1 MAVEKMK
8 LLSIT
13 GKDTDL
19 EKFLAKNIINLDI
32 QIEDAKKVY
41 KKGWKLEYFSYDYT
55 VKEYIKKCEKVL
67 DELQIEKDDDYWNY
81 NIINSVSEIEK
92 KIDNINNQYTE
103 HINKIVDLEK
113 ENELMQKNYDI
124 IKNLVSVDSK
134 IENLY
139 NLKYMKF
146 RYGTVPTKNLEEINR
161 KIDNTDAIY
170 FELKR
175 EEEYTWIL
183 YLTTEEFLGK
193 VDSFFNVQDFERI
206 WLPKEASGTP
216 EEFINQIE
224 KNIKEN
230 LTKIDKEKE
239 ELRNLRIDAREILI
253 GAYKQLLLYENVN
266 ILKKYIVHDQNGTFY
281 IVLWVSKD
289 NVENIKSILSNYKNV
304 DYDIFDDDEDI
315 QAPTKLK
322 NIKIFKPFETLIKMY
337 GVPNSK
343 EIDPTGLVALTA
355 FIMFGFMFGDVGHG
369 LVIFILGLILAKR
382 KASLGPVLA
391 IGGISSIIFGVLY
404 GSVFGKED
412 IIKPILISPMDNI
425 QTMLISGI
433 AVGSI
438 FILIAMI
445 FNIINGIKNKDLQK
459 CLFDKNGISGF
470 LLYGLILADVAV
482 YFLKGQMLIPINVIV
497 IVSIILILLI
507 LFGDTISSKLEK
519 KKEQAK
525 TPMVEKIFEIIE
537 MTLSFASNTISFLR
551 LAAFA
556 INHVGLC
563 MAVYLLADMSSG
575 VGNIAIAIIGNIVVI
590 ALEGLIVGI
599 QVLRLE
605 YYELFVDS
613 MKEMVENLNQLKN
626 KYKSKKILKEG
637 NERKMKNV
645 FLKITF
651 IMVFCLVICVGGLSI
666 SKADDVTVTSTENT
680 VVTESNSSNEE
691 NSKDK
696 GIGMIAAALAVGLAA
711 IGSGIAVAVVASSA
725 VGAISEN
732 PSLLGKTVIFA
743 GLAEGI
749 AIYGLIIS
757 IMILSK
763 I

>member
-55 VKEYIKKCEKVL
+55 VKEYIKKCEKIL

-81 NIINSVSEIEK
+81 NIINSVSEIKE

-103 HINKIVDLEK
+103 YINQIVDLEK

-230 LTKIDKEKE
+230 LKKIDKEKE
-239 ELRNLRIDAREILI
+239 ELRNLRIDAKEILI

-322 NIKIFKPFETLIKMY
+322 NIKIFRPFETLIKMY

-343 EIDPTGLVALTA
+343 EIDPTGLVAITA

-537 MTLSFASNTISFLR
+537 MSLSFASNTISFLR

-605 YYELFVDS
+605 YYELFS
-613 MKEMVENLNQLKN
+613 RF
-626 KYKSKKILKEG
+626 YEG
-637 NERKMKNV
+637 NGREFK
-645 FLKITF
+645 
-651 IMVFCLVICVGGLSI
+651 SI
-666 SKADDVTVTSTENT
+666 KKQIQE
-680 VVTESNSSNEE
+680 
-691 NSKDK
+691 
-696 GIGMIAAALAVGLAA
+696 
-711 IGSGIAVAVVASSA
+711 
-725 VGAISEN
+725 
-732 PSLLGKTVIFA
+732 
-743 GLAEGI
+743 
-749 AIYGLIIS
+749 
-757 IMILSK
+757 
-763 I
+763 

>member
-81 NIINSVSEIEK
+81 NIINSVSEIKE

-103 HINKIVDLEK
+103 YINKIVDLEK

-230 LTKIDKEKE
+230 LIKIDKEKE
-239 ELRNLRIDAREILI
+239 ELRNLRIDAKEILI

-289 NVENIKSILSNYKNV
+289 NAENIKSILSNYKNV

-322 NIKIFKPFETLIKMY
+322 NIKIFRPFETLIKMY

-343 EIDPTGLVALTA
+343 EIDPTGLVAITA

-605 YYELFVDS
+605 YYELFS
-613 MKEMVENLNQLKN
+613 RF
-626 KYKSKKILKEG
+626 YEG
-637 NERKMKNV
+637 NGREFK
-645 FLKITF
+645 
-651 IMVFCLVICVGGLSI
+651 SI
-666 SKADDVTVTSTENT
+666 KKQIQE
-680 VVTESNSSNEE
+680 
-691 NSKDK
+691 
-696 GIGMIAAALAVGLAA
+696 
-711 IGSGIAVAVVASSA
+711 
-725 VGAISEN
+725 
-732 PSLLGKTVIFA
+732 
-743 GLAEGI
+743 
-749 AIYGLIIS
+749 
-757 IMILSK
+757 
-763 I
+763 

>member
-55 VKEYIKKCEKVL
+55 VKEYIKKCEKIL

-81 NIINSVSEIEK
+81 NIINSVSEIKE

-103 HINKIVDLEK
+103 YINQIVDLEK

-239 ELRNLRIDAREILI
+239 ELRNLRIDAKEILI

-289 NVENIKSILSNYKNV
+289 NVENIKSILSNYENV

-322 NIKIFKPFETLIKMY
+322 NIKIFRPFETLIKMY

-343 EIDPTGLVALTA
+343 EIDPTGLVAITA

-445 FNIINGIKNKDLQK
+445 FNIINGIKNKNLQK

-605 YYELFVDS
+605 YYELFS
-613 MKEMVENLNQLKN
+613 RF
-626 KYKSKKILKEG
+626 YEG
-637 NERKMKNV
+637 NGREFK
-645 FLKITF
+645 
-651 IMVFCLVICVGGLSI
+651 SI
-666 SKADDVTVTSTENT
+666 KKQIQE
-680 VVTESNSSNEE
+680 
-691 NSKDK
+691 
-696 GIGMIAAALAVGLAA
+696 
-711 IGSGIAVAVVASSA
+711 
-725 VGAISEN
+725 
-732 PSLLGKTVIFA
+732 
-743 GLAEGI
+743 
-749 AIYGLIIS
+749 
-757 IMILSK
+757 
-763 I
+763 

>member
-1 MAVEKMK
+1 M
-8 LLSIT
+8 
-13 GKDTDL
+13 
-19 EKFLAKNIINLDI
+19 AKNIINLDI

-55 VKEYIKKCEKVL
+55 VKEYIKKCEKIL

-81 NIINSVSEIEK
+81 NIINSVSEIKE

-103 HINKIVDLEK
+103 YINKIVDLEK

-239 ELRNLRIDAREILI
+239 ELRNLRIDAKEILI

-322 NIKIFKPFETLIKMY
+322 NIKIFRPFETLIKMY

-605 YYELFVDS
+605 YYELFS
-613 MKEMVENLNQLKN
+613 RF
-626 KYKSKKILKEG
+626 YEG
-637 NERKMKNV
+637 NGREFK
-645 FLKITF
+645 
-651 IMVFCLVICVGGLSI
+651 SI
-666 SKADDVTVTSTENT
+666 KKQIQE
-680 VVTESNSSNEE
+680 
-691 NSKDK
+691 
-696 GIGMIAAALAVGLAA
+696 
-711 IGSGIAVAVVASSA
+711 
-725 VGAISEN
+725 
-732 PSLLGKTVIFA
+732 
-743 GLAEGI
+743 
-749 AIYGLIIS
+749 
-757 IMILSK
+757 
-763 I
+763 

>member
-55 VKEYIKKCEKVL
+55 VKEYIKKCEKIL

-81 NIINSVSEIEK
+81 NIINSVSEIKE

-103 HINKIVDLEK
+103 YINKIVDLEK

-146 RYGTVPTKNLEEINR
+146 RYGTVQIKNLEEINR

-193 VDSFFNVQDFERI
+193 VDSFFNVHDFERI

-239 ELRNLRIDAREILI
+239 ELRNLRIDAKEILI

-322 NIKIFKPFETLIKMY
+322 NIKIFRPFETLIKMY

-343 EIDPTGLVALTA
+343 EIDPTGLVAITA

-445 FNIINGIKNKDLQK
+445 FNIIKKKKNKNLQK

-605 YYELFVDS
+605 YYELFS
-613 MKEMVENLNQLKN
+613 RF
-626 KYKSKKILKEG
+626 YEG
-637 NERKMKNV
+637 NGREFK
-645 FLKITF
+645 
-651 IMVFCLVICVGGLSI
+651 SI
-666 SKADDVTVTSTENT
+666 KKQIQE
-680 VVTESNSSNEE
+680 
-691 NSKDK
+691 
-696 GIGMIAAALAVGLAA
+696 
-711 IGSGIAVAVVASSA
+711 
-725 VGAISEN
+725 
-732 PSLLGKTVIFA
+732 
-743 GLAEGI
+743 
-749 AIYGLIIS
+749 
-757 IMILSK
+757 
-763 I
+763 

>member
-55 VKEYIKKCEKVL
+55 VKEYIKKCEKIL

-81 NIINSVSEIEK
+81 NIINSVSEIKE

-103 HINKIVDLEK
+103 YINKIVDLEK

-239 ELRNLRIDAREILI
+239 ELRNLRIDAKEILI
-253 GAYKQLLLYENVN
+253 GAHKQLLLYENVN

-322 NIKIFKPFETLIKMY
+322 NIKIFRPFETLIKMY

-343 EIDPTGLVALTA
+343 EIDPTGLVAITA

-605 YYELFVDS
+605 YYELFS
-613 MKEMVENLNQLKN
+613 RF
-626 KYKSKKILKEG
+626 YEG
-637 NERKMKNV
+637 NGREFK
-645 FLKITF
+645 
-651 IMVFCLVICVGGLSI
+651 SI
-666 SKADDVTVTSTENT
+666 KKQIQE
-680 VVTESNSSNEE
+680 
-691 NSKDK
+691 
-696 GIGMIAAALAVGLAA
+696 
-711 IGSGIAVAVVASSA
+711 
-725 VGAISEN
+725 
-732 PSLLGKTVIFA
+732 
-743 GLAEGI
+743 
-749 AIYGLIIS
+749 
-757 IMILSK
+757 
-763 I
+763 

>member
-55 VKEYIKKCEKVL
+55 VKEYIKKCEKIL

-81 NIINSVSEIEK
+81 NIINSVSEIKE

-103 HINKIVDLEK
+103 YINKIVDLEK

-239 ELRNLRIDAREILI
+239 ELRNLRIDAKEILI

-289 NVENIKSILSNYKNV
+289 NIENIKSILSNYKNV

-322 NIKIFKPFETLIKMY
+322 NIKIFRPFETLIKMY

-507 LFGDTISSKLEK
+507 LFGDTISTKLEK

-605 YYELFVDS
+605 YYELFS
-613 MKEMVENLNQLKN
+613 RF
-626 KYKSKKILKEG
+626 YEG
-637 NERKMKNV
+637 NGREFK
-645 FLKITF
+645 
-651 IMVFCLVICVGGLSI
+651 SI
-666 SKADDVTVTSTENT
+666 KKQIQE
-680 VVTESNSSNEE
+680 
-691 NSKDK
+691 
-696 GIGMIAAALAVGLAA
+696 
-711 IGSGIAVAVVASSA
+711 
-725 VGAISEN
+725 
-732 PSLLGKTVIFA
+732 
-743 GLAEGI
+743 
-749 AIYGLIIS
+749 
-757 IMILSK
+757 
-763 I
+763 

>member
-55 VKEYIKKCEKVL
+55 VKEYIKKCEKIL

-81 NIINSVSEIEK
+81 NIINSVSEIKE

-103 HINKIVDLEK
+103 YINKIVDLEK

-239 ELRNLRIDAREILI
+239 ELRNLRIDAKEILI

-315 QAPTKLK
+315 RAPTKLK
-322 NIKIFKPFETLIKMY
+322 NIKIFRPFETLIKMY

-343 EIDPTGLVALTA
+343 EIDPTGLVAITA

-445 FNIINGIKNKDLQK
+445 FNIINGIKNKNLQK

-605 YYELFVDS
+605 YYELFS
-613 MKEMVENLNQLKN
+613 RF
-626 KYKSKKILKEG
+626 YEG
-637 NERKMKNV
+637 NGREFK
-645 FLKITF
+645 
-651 IMVFCLVICVGGLSI
+651 SI
-666 SKADDVTVTSTENT
+666 KKQIQE
-680 VVTESNSSNEE
+680 
-691 NSKDK
+691 
-696 GIGMIAAALAVGLAA
+696 
-711 IGSGIAVAVVASSA
+711 
-725 VGAISEN
+725 
-732 PSLLGKTVIFA
+732 
-743 GLAEGI
+743 
-749 AIYGLIIS
+749 
-757 IMILSK
+757 
-763 I
+763 

>member
-55 VKEYIKKCEKVL
+55 VKEYIKKCEKIL

-81 NIINSVSEIEK
+81 NIINSVSEIKE

-103 HINKIVDLEK
+103 YINKIVDLEK

-230 LTKIDKEKE
+230 LKKIDKEKE
-239 ELRNLRIDAREILI
+239 ELRNLRIDAKEILI

-289 NVENIKSILSNYKNV
+289 NAENIKSILSNYKNV

-322 NIKIFKPFETLIKMY
+322 NIKIFRPFETLIKMY

-343 EIDPTGLVALTA
+343 EIDPTGLVAITA

-605 YYELFVDS
+605 YYELFS
-613 MKEMVENLNQLKN
+613 RF
-626 KYKSKKILKEG
+626 YEG
-637 NERKMKNV
+637 NGREFK
-645 FLKITF
+645 
-651 IMVFCLVICVGGLSI
+651 SI
-666 SKADDVTVTSTENT
+666 KKQIQE
-680 VVTESNSSNEE
+680 
-691 NSKDK
+691 
-696 GIGMIAAALAVGLAA
+696 
-711 IGSGIAVAVVASSA
+711 
-725 VGAISEN
+725 
-732 PSLLGKTVIFA
+732 
-743 GLAEGI
+743 
-749 AIYGLIIS
+749 
-757 IMILSK
+757 
-763 I
+763 

>member
-55 VKEYIKKCEKVL
+55 VKEYIKKCEKIL

-81 NIINSVSEIEK
+81 NIINSVSEIKE

-103 HINKIVDLEK
+103 YINKIVDLEK

-322 NIKIFKPFETLIKMY
+322 NIKIFRPFETLIKMY

-343 EIDPTGLVALTA
+343 EIDPTGLVAITA

-445 FNIINGIKNKDLQK
+445 FNIINGIKNKNLQK

-605 YYELFVDS
+605 YYELFS
-613 MKEMVENLNQLKN
+613 RF
-626 KYKSKKILKEG
+626 YEG
-637 NERKMKNV
+637 NGREFK
-645 FLKITF
+645 
-651 IMVFCLVICVGGLSI
+651 SI
-666 SKADDVTVTSTENT
+666 KKQIQE
-680 VVTESNSSNEE
+680 
-691 NSKDK
+691 
-696 GIGMIAAALAVGLAA
+696 
-711 IGSGIAVAVVASSA
+711 
-725 VGAISEN
+725 
-732 PSLLGKTVIFA
+732 
-743 GLAEGI
+743 
-749 AIYGLIIS
+749 
-757 IMILSK
+757 
-763 I
+763 

>member
-81 NIINSVSEIEK
+81 NIINSVSEIKE

-103 HINKIVDLEK
+103 YINKIVDLEK

-239 ELRNLRIDAREILI
+239 ELRNLRIDAKEILI

-322 NIKIFKPFETLIKMY
+322 NIKIFRPFETLIKMY

-343 EIDPTGLVALTA
+343 EIDPTGLVAITA

-412 IIKPILISPMDNI
+412 IIKPIIISPMDNI

-605 YYELFVDS
+605 YYELFS
-613 MKEMVENLNQLKN
+613 RF
-626 KYKSKKILKEG
+626 YEG
-637 NERKMKNV
+637 NGREFK
-645 FLKITF
+645 
-651 IMVFCLVICVGGLSI
+651 SI
-666 SKADDVTVTSTENT
+666 KKQIQE
-680 VVTESNSSNEE
+680 
-691 NSKDK
+691 
-696 GIGMIAAALAVGLAA
+696 
-711 IGSGIAVAVVASSA
+711 
-725 VGAISEN
+725 
-732 PSLLGKTVIFA
+732 
-743 GLAEGI
+743 
-749 AIYGLIIS
+749 
-757 IMILSK
+757 
-763 I
+763 

>member
-81 NIINSVSEIEK
+81 NIINSVSEIKE

-239 ELRNLRIDAREILI
+239 ELRNLRIDAKEILI

-304 DYDIFDDDEDI
+304 DYDILDDDEDI

-322 NIKIFKPFETLIKMY
+322 NIKIFRPFETLIKMY

-343 EIDPTGLVALTA
+343 EIDPTGLVAITA

-605 YYELFVDS
+605 YYELFS
-613 MKEMVENLNQLKN
+613 RF
-626 KYKSKKILKEG
+626 YEG
-637 NERKMKNV
+637 NGREFK
-645 FLKITF
+645 
-651 IMVFCLVICVGGLSI
+651 SI
-666 SKADDVTVTSTENT
+666 KKQIQE
-680 VVTESNSSNEE
+680 
-691 NSKDK
+691 
-696 GIGMIAAALAVGLAA
+696 
-711 IGSGIAVAVVASSA
+711 
-725 VGAISEN
+725 
-732 PSLLGKTVIFA
+732 
-743 GLAEGI
+743 
-749 AIYGLIIS
+749 
-757 IMILSK
+757 
-763 I
+763 

>member
-67 DELQIEKDDDYWNY
+67 DELQIEKNDDYWSY
-81 NIINSVSEIEK
+81 NIINSVNEIKE

-239 ELRNLRIDAREILI
+239 ELRNLRIDAKEILI

-322 NIKIFKPFETLIKMY
+322 NIKIFRPFETLIKMY

-369 LVIFILGLILAKR
+369 LVIFILGSILAKR

-605 YYELFVDS
+605 YYELFS
-613 MKEMVENLNQLKN
+613 RF
-626 KYKSKKILKEG
+626 YEG
-637 NERKMKNV
+637 NGREFK
-645 FLKITF
+645 
-651 IMVFCLVICVGGLSI
+651 SI
-666 SKADDVTVTSTENT
+666 KKQIQE
-680 VVTESNSSNEE
+680 
-691 NSKDK
+691 
-696 GIGMIAAALAVGLAA
+696 
-711 IGSGIAVAVVASSA
+711 
-725 VGAISEN
+725 
-732 PSLLGKTVIFA
+732 
-743 GLAEGI
+743 
-749 AIYGLIIS
+749 
-757 IMILSK
+757 
-763 I
+763 

>member
-55 VKEYIKKCEKVL
+55 VKEYIKKCEKIL

-81 NIINSVSEIEK
+81 NIINSVSEIKE

-103 HINKIVDLEK
+103 YINKIVDLEK

-230 LTKIDKEKE
+230 LTKIDKKKE
-239 ELRNLRIDAREILI
+239 ELRNLRIDAKEILI

-322 NIKIFKPFETLIKMY
+322 NIKIFRPFETLIKMY

-343 EIDPTGLVALTA
+343 EIDPTGLVAITA

-605 YYELFVDS
+605 YYELFS
-613 MKEMVENLNQLKN
+613 RF
-626 KYKSKKILKEG
+626 YEG
-637 NERKMKNV
+637 NGREFK
-645 FLKITF
+645 
-651 IMVFCLVICVGGLSI
+651 SI
-666 SKADDVTVTSTENT
+666 KKQIQE
-680 VVTESNSSNEE
+680 
-691 NSKDK
+691 
-696 GIGMIAAALAVGLAA
+696 
-711 IGSGIAVAVVASSA
+711 
-725 VGAISEN
+725 
-732 PSLLGKTVIFA
+732 
-743 GLAEGI
+743 
-749 AIYGLIIS
+749 
-757 IMILSK
+757 
-763 I
+763 

>member
-81 NIINSVSEIEK
+81 NIINSVSEIKE

-103 HINKIVDLEK
+103 YINKIVDLEK

-230 LTKIDKEKE
+230 LIKIDKEKE
-239 ELRNLRIDAREILI
+239 ELRNLRIDAKEILI

-289 NVENIKSILSNYKNV
+289 NAEDIKSILSNYKNV

-322 NIKIFKPFETLIKMY
+322 NIKIFRPFETLIKMY

-343 EIDPTGLVALTA
+343 EIDPTGLVAITA

-382 KASLGPVLA
+382 KTSLGPVLA

-605 YYELFVDS
+605 YYELFS
-613 MKEMVENLNQLKN
+613 RF
-626 KYKSKKILKEG
+626 YEG
-637 NERKMKNV
+637 NGREFK
-645 FLKITF
+645 
-651 IMVFCLVICVGGLSI
+651 SI
-666 SKADDVTVTSTENT
+666 KKQIQE
-680 VVTESNSSNEE
+680 
-691 NSKDK
+691 
-696 GIGMIAAALAVGLAA
+696 
-711 IGSGIAVAVVASSA
+711 
-725 VGAISEN
+725 
-732 PSLLGKTVIFA
+732 
-743 GLAEGI
+743 
-749 AIYGLIIS
+749 
-757 IMILSK
+757 
-763 I
+763 

>member
-67 DELQIEKDDDYWNY
+67 DELQIEKDDDYWSY
-81 NIINSVSEIEK
+81 NIINSVNEIKE

-239 ELRNLRIDAREILI
+239 ELRNLRIDAKEILI

-322 NIKIFKPFETLIKMY
+322 NIKIFRPFETLIKMY

-369 LVIFILGLILAKR
+369 LVIFILGSILAKR

-482 YFLKGQMLIPINVIV
+482 YFLKGQMLIPINIIV

-605 YYELFVDS
+605 YYELFS
-613 MKEMVENLNQLKN
+613 RF
-626 KYKSKKILKEG
+626 YEG
-637 NERKMKNV
+637 NGREFK
-645 FLKITF
+645 
-651 IMVFCLVICVGGLSI
+651 SI
-666 SKADDVTVTSTENT
+666 KKQIQE
-680 VVTESNSSNEE
+680 
-691 NSKDK
+691 
-696 GIGMIAAALAVGLAA
+696 
-711 IGSGIAVAVVASSA
+711 
-725 VGAISEN
+725 
-732 PSLLGKTVIFA
+732 
-743 GLAEGI
+743 
-749 AIYGLIIS
+749 
-757 IMILSK
+757 
-763 I
+763 

>member
-81 NIINSVSEIEK
+81 NIINSVSEIKE

-103 HINKIVDLEK
+103 YINKIVDLEK

-124 IKNLVSVDSK
+124 IKNLVFVDSK

-146 RYGTVPTKNLEEINR
+146 RYGTVPTKNWEEINK

-239 ELRNLRIDAREILI
+239 ELRNLRSDGKEILI

-322 NIKIFKPFETLIKMY
+322 NIKIFRPFETLIKMY

-343 EIDPTGLVALTA
+343 EIDPTGLVAITA

-425 QTMLISGI
+425 QTMLLSGI

-605 YYELFVDS
+605 YYELFS
-613 MKEMVENLNQLKN
+613 RF
-626 KYKSKKILKEG
+626 YEG
-637 NERKMKNV
+637 NGREFK
-645 FLKITF
+645 
-651 IMVFCLVICVGGLSI
+651 SI
-666 SKADDVTVTSTENT
+666 KKQIQE
-680 VVTESNSSNEE
+680 
-691 NSKDK
+691 
-696 GIGMIAAALAVGLAA
+696 
-711 IGSGIAVAVVASSA
+711 
-725 VGAISEN
+725 
-732 PSLLGKTVIFA
+732 
-743 GLAEGI
+743 
-749 AIYGLIIS
+749 
-757 IMILSK
+757 
-763 I
+763 

>member
-81 NIINSVSEIEK
+81 NIINSVNEIKE

-103 HINKIVDLEK
+103 YINKIVDLEK

-146 RYGTVPTKNLEEINR
+146 RYGTVPTKNLEEINK

-193 VDSFFNVQDFERI
+193 VDSFFNVQDFEII

-239 ELRNLRIDAREILI
+239 ELRNLRSDGKEILI

-322 NIKIFKPFETLIKMY
+322 NIKIFRPFETLIKMY

-343 EIDPTGLVALTA
+343 EIDPTGLVAITA

-575 VGNIAIAIIGNIVVI
+575 VGNMAIAIIGNIVVI

-605 YYELFVDS
+605 YYELFS
-613 MKEMVENLNQLKN
+613 RF
-626 KYKSKKILKEG
+626 YEG
-637 NERKMKNV
+637 NGREFK
-645 FLKITF
+645 
-651 IMVFCLVICVGGLSI
+651 SI
-666 SKADDVTVTSTENT
+666 KKQIQE
-680 VVTESNSSNEE
+680 
-691 NSKDK
+691 
-696 GIGMIAAALAVGLAA
+696 
-711 IGSGIAVAVVASSA
+711 
-725 VGAISEN
+725 
-732 PSLLGKTVIFA
+732 
-743 GLAEGI
+743 
-749 AIYGLIIS
+749 
-757 IMILSK
+757 
-763 I
+763 

>member
-55 VKEYIKKCEKVL
+55 VKEYIKKCEKIL

-81 NIINSVSEIEK
+81 NIINSVSEIKE

-103 HINKIVDLEK
+103 YINKIVDLEK

-124 IKNLVSVDSK
+124 IKNLVPVDSK

-239 ELRNLRIDAREILI
+239 ELRNLRIDAKEILI

-322 NIKIFKPFETLIKMY
+322 NIKIFRPFETLIKMY

-343 EIDPTGLVALTA
+343 EIDPTGLVAITA

-605 YYELFVDS
+605 YYELFS
-613 MKEMVENLNQLKN
+613 RF
-626 KYKSKKILKEG
+626 YEG
-637 NERKMKNV
+637 NGREFK
-645 FLKITF
+645 
-651 IMVFCLVICVGGLSI
+651 SI
-666 SKADDVTVTSTENT
+666 KKQIQE
-680 VVTESNSSNEE
+680 
-691 NSKDK
+691 
-696 GIGMIAAALAVGLAA
+696 
-711 IGSGIAVAVVASSA
+711 
-725 VGAISEN
+725 
-732 PSLLGKTVIFA
+732 
-743 GLAEGI
+743 
-749 AIYGLIIS
+749 
-757 IMILSK
+757 
-763 I
+763 

>member
-81 NIINSVSEIEK
+81 NIINSVSEIKE

-103 HINKIVDLEK
+103 YINKIVDLEK

-239 ELRNLRIDAREILI
+239 ELRNLRIDAKEILI

-322 NIKIFKPFETLIKMY
+322 NIKIFRPFETLIKMY

-605 YYELFVDS
+605 YYELFS
-613 MKEMVENLNQLKN
+613 RF
-626 KYKSKKILKEG
+626 YEG
-637 NERKMKNV
+637 NGREFK
-645 FLKITF
+645 
-651 IMVFCLVICVGGLSI
+651 SI
-666 SKADDVTVTSTENT
+666 KKQIQE
-680 VVTESNSSNEE
+680 
-691 NSKDK
+691 
-696 GIGMIAAALAVGLAA
+696 
-711 IGSGIAVAVVASSA
+711 
-725 VGAISEN
+725 
-732 PSLLGKTVIFA
+732 
-743 GLAEGI
+743 
-749 AIYGLIIS
+749 
-757 IMILSK
+757 
-763 I
+763 

>member
-81 NIINSVSEIEK
+81 NIINSVSEIKE

-103 HINKIVDLEK
+103 YINKIVDLEK

-146 RYGTVPTKNLEEINR
+146 RYGTVPTKNLEEINK

-239 ELRNLRIDAREILI
+239 ELRNLRIDAKEILI

-289 NVENIKSILSNYKNV
+289 NAENIKSILSNYKNV

-322 NIKIFKPFETLIKMY
+322 NIKIFRPFETLIKMY

-343 EIDPTGLVALTA
+343 EIDPTGLVAITA

-605 YYELFVDS
+605 YYELFS
-613 MKEMVENLNQLKN
+613 RF
-626 KYKSKKILKEG
+626 YEG
-637 NERKMKNV
+637 NGREFK
-645 FLKITF
+645 
-651 IMVFCLVICVGGLSI
+651 SI
-666 SKADDVTVTSTENT
+666 KKQIQE
-680 VVTESNSSNEE
+680 
-691 NSKDK
+691 
-696 GIGMIAAALAVGLAA
+696 
-711 IGSGIAVAVVASSA
+711 
-725 VGAISEN
+725 
-732 PSLLGKTVIFA
+732 
-743 GLAEGI
+743 
-749 AIYGLIIS
+749 
-757 IMILSK
+757 
-763 I
+763 

>member
-55 VKEYIKKCEKVL
+55 VKEYIKKCEKIL

-81 NIINSVSEIEK
+81 NIINSVSEIKE

-103 HINKIVDLEK
+103 YINKIVDLEK

-239 ELRNLRIDAREILI
+239 ELRNLRIDAKEILI

-322 NIKIFKPFETLIKMY
+322 NIKIFRPFETLIKMY

-343 EIDPTGLVALTA
+343 EIDPTGLVAITA

-412 IIKPILISPMDNI
+412 IIKPIIISQMDNI

-605 YYELFVDS
+605 YYELFS
-613 MKEMVENLNQLKN
+613 RF
-626 KYKSKKILKEG
+626 YEG
-637 NERKMKNV
+637 NGREFK
-645 FLKITF
+645 
-651 IMVFCLVICVGGLSI
+651 SI
-666 SKADDVTVTSTENT
+666 KKQIQE
-680 VVTESNSSNEE
+680 
-691 NSKDK
+691 
-696 GIGMIAAALAVGLAA
+696 
-711 IGSGIAVAVVASSA
+711 
-725 VGAISEN
+725 
-732 PSLLGKTVIFA
+732 
-743 GLAEGI
+743 
-749 AIYGLIIS
+749 
-757 IMILSK
+757 
-763 I
+763 

>member
-67 DELQIEKDDDYWNY
+67 DELQIEKDDDYWSY
-81 NIINSVSEIEK
+81 NIINSVNEIKE

-322 NIKIFKPFETLIKMY
+322 NIKIFRPFETLIKMY

-445 FNIINGIKNKDLQK
+445 FNIINGIKNKNLQK

-605 YYELFVDS
+605 YYELFS
-613 MKEMVENLNQLKN
+613 RF
-626 KYKSKKILKEG
+626 YEG
-637 NERKMKNV
+637 NGREFK
-645 FLKITF
+645 
-651 IMVFCLVICVGGLSI
+651 SI
-666 SKADDVTVTSTENT
+666 KKQIQE
-680 VVTESNSSNEE
+680 
-691 NSKDK
+691 
-696 GIGMIAAALAVGLAA
+696 
-711 IGSGIAVAVVASSA
+711 
-725 VGAISEN
+725 
-732 PSLLGKTVIFA
+732 
-743 GLAEGI
+743 
-749 AIYGLIIS
+749 
-757 IMILSK
+757 
-763 I
+763 

>member
-81 NIINSVSEIEK
+81 NIINSVSEIKE

-103 HINKIVDLEK
+103 YINKIVDLEK

-124 IKNLVSVDSK
+124 IKNLVFVDSK

-146 RYGTVPTKNLEEINR
+146 RYGTVPTKNLEEINK

-239 ELRNLRIDAREILI
+239 ELRNLRSDGKEILI

-322 NIKIFKPFETLIKMY
+322 NIKIFRPFETLIKMY

-343 EIDPTGLVALTA
+343 EIDPTGLVAITA

-425 QTMLISGI
+425 QTMLLSGI

-605 YYELFVDS
+605 YYELFS
-613 MKEMVENLNQLKN
+613 RF
-626 KYKSKKILKEG
+626 YEG
-637 NERKMKNV
+637 NGREFK
-645 FLKITF
+645 
-651 IMVFCLVICVGGLSI
+651 SI
-666 SKADDVTVTSTENT
+666 KKQIQE
-680 VVTESNSSNEE
+680 
-691 NSKDK
+691 
-696 GIGMIAAALAVGLAA
+696 
-711 IGSGIAVAVVASSA
+711 
-725 VGAISEN
+725 
-732 PSLLGKTVIFA
+732 
-743 GLAEGI
+743 
-749 AIYGLIIS
+749 
-757 IMILSK
+757 
-763 I
+763 

>member
-55 VKEYIKKCEKVL
+55 VKEYIKKCEKIL

-81 NIINSVSEIEK
+81 NIINSVSEIKE

-103 HINKIVDLEK
+103 YINKIVDLEK

-161 KIDNTDAIY
+161 KIDNTDVIY

-239 ELRNLRIDAREILI
+239 ELRNLRIDAKEILI

-322 NIKIFKPFETLIKMY
+322 NIKIFRPFETLIKMY

-343 EIDPTGLVALTA
+343 EIDPTGLVAITA

-605 YYELFVDS
+605 YYELFS
-613 MKEMVENLNQLKN
+613 RF
-626 KYKSKKILKEG
+626 YEG
-637 NERKMKNV
+637 NGREFK
-645 FLKITF
+645 
-651 IMVFCLVICVGGLSI
+651 SI
-666 SKADDVTVTSTENT
+666 KKQIQE
-680 VVTESNSSNEE
+680 
-691 NSKDK
+691 
-696 GIGMIAAALAVGLAA
+696 
-711 IGSGIAVAVVASSA
+711 
-725 VGAISEN
+725 
-732 PSLLGKTVIFA
+732 
-743 GLAEGI
+743 
-749 AIYGLIIS
+749 
-757 IMILSK
+757 
-763 I
+763 

>member
-81 NIINSVSEIEK
+81 NIINSVSEIKE

-103 HINKIVDLEK
+103 YINKIVDLEK

-206 WLPKEASGTP
+206 SLPKEASGTP

-266 ILKKYIVHDQNGTFY
+266 ILKKYIVHDQNETFY

-322 NIKIFKPFETLIKMY
+322 NIKIFRPFETLIKMY

-343 EIDPTGLVALTA
+343 EIDPTGLVAITA

-412 IIKPILISPMDNI
+412 IIKPILISPMNNI

-482 YFLKGQMLIPINVIV
+482 YFLKGQMLIPINVIA

-605 YYELFVDS
+605 YYELFS
-613 MKEMVENLNQLKN
+613 RF
-626 KYKSKKILKEG
+626 YEG
-637 NERKMKNV
+637 NGREFK
-645 FLKITF
+645 
-651 IMVFCLVICVGGLSI
+651 SI
-666 SKADDVTVTSTENT
+666 KKQIQE
-680 VVTESNSSNEE
+680 
-691 NSKDK
+691 
-696 GIGMIAAALAVGLAA
+696 
-711 IGSGIAVAVVASSA
+711 
-725 VGAISEN
+725 
-732 PSLLGKTVIFA
+732 
-743 GLAEGI
+743 
-749 AIYGLIIS
+749 
-757 IMILSK
+757 
-763 I
+763 

>member
-55 VKEYIKKCEKVL
+55 VKEYIKKCEKIL

-81 NIINSVSEIEK
+81 NIINSVSEIKE

-103 HINKIVDLEK
+103 YINKIVDLEK

-239 ELRNLRIDAREILI
+239 ELRNLRIDAKEILI

-322 NIKIFKPFETLIKMY
+322 NIKIFRPFETLIKMY

-343 EIDPTGLVALTA
+343 EIDPTGLVAITA

-391 IGGISSIIFGVLY
+391 IGGISSIIIGVLY

-445 FNIINGIKNKDLQK
+445 FNIINGIKNKNLQK

-605 YYELFVDS
+605 YYELFS
-613 MKEMVENLNQLKN
+613 RF
-626 KYKSKKILKEG
+626 YEG
-637 NERKMKNV
+637 NGREFK
-645 FLKITF
+645 
-651 IMVFCLVICVGGLSI
+651 SI
-666 SKADDVTVTSTENT
+666 KKQIQE
-680 VVTESNSSNEE
+680 
-691 NSKDK
+691 
-696 GIGMIAAALAVGLAA
+696 
-711 IGSGIAVAVVASSA
+711 
-725 VGAISEN
+725 
-732 PSLLGKTVIFA
+732 
-743 GLAEGI
+743 
-749 AIYGLIIS
+749 
-757 IMILSK
+757 
-763 I
+763 

>member
-81 NIINSVSEIEK
+81 NIINSVSEIKE

-103 HINKIVDLEK
+103 YINKIVDLEK

-124 IKNLVSVDSK
+124 IKNLVFVDSK

-146 RYGTVPTKNLEEINR
+146 RYGTVPTKNLEEINK

-193 VDSFFNVQDFERI
+193 VDSFFNIQDFERI

-239 ELRNLRIDAREILI
+239 ELRNLRIDAKEILI

-289 NVENIKSILSNYKNV
+289 NAENIKSILSNYKNV

-322 NIKIFKPFETLIKMY
+322 NIKIFRPFETLIKMY

-343 EIDPTGLVALTA
+343 EIDPTGLVAITA

-519 KKEQAK
+519 KKGQAK

-605 YYELFVDS
+605 YYELFS
-613 MKEMVENLNQLKN
+613 RF
-626 KYKSKKILKEG
+626 YEG
-637 NERKMKNV
+637 NGREFK
-645 FLKITF
+645 
-651 IMVFCLVICVGGLSI
+651 SI
-666 SKADDVTVTSTENT
+666 KKQIQE
-680 VVTESNSSNEE
+680 
-691 NSKDK
+691 
-696 GIGMIAAALAVGLAA
+696 
-711 IGSGIAVAVVASSA
+711 
-725 VGAISEN
+725 
-732 PSLLGKTVIFA
+732 
-743 GLAEGI
+743 
-749 AIYGLIIS
+749 
-757 IMILSK
+757 
-763 I
+763 

>member
-81 NIINSVSEIEK
+81 NIINSVSEIKE
-92 KIDNINNQYTE
+92 KIDNINNQYTAY
-103 HINKIVDLEK
+103 INKIVDLEK

-230 LTKIDKEKE
+230 LIKIDKEKE
-239 ELRNLRIDAREILI
+239 ELRNLRIDAKEILI

-289 NVENIKSILSNYKNV
+289 NAENIKSILSNYKNV

-322 NIKIFKPFETLIKMY
+322 NIKIFRPFETLIKMY

-343 EIDPTGLVALTA
+343 EIDPTGLVAITA

-605 YYELFVDS
+605 YYELFS
-613 MKEMVENLNQLKN
+613 RF
-626 KYKSKKILKEG
+626 YEG
-637 NERKMKNV
+637 NGREFK
-645 FLKITF
+645 
-651 IMVFCLVICVGGLSI
+651 SI
-666 SKADDVTVTSTENT
+666 KKQIQE
-680 VVTESNSSNEE
+680 
-691 NSKDK
+691 
-696 GIGMIAAALAVGLAA
+696 
-711 IGSGIAVAVVASSA
+711 
-725 VGAISEN
+725 
-732 PSLLGKTVIFA
+732 
-743 GLAEGI
+743 
-749 AIYGLIIS
+749 
-757 IMILSK
+757 
-763 I
+763 

>member
-322 NIKIFKPFETLIKMY
+322 NIKIFRPFETLIKMY

-412 IIKPILISPMDNI
+412 IIKPILISPIDNI

-605 YYELFVDS
+605 YYELFS
-613 MKEMVENLNQLKN
+613 RF
-626 KYKSKKILKEG
+626 YEG
-637 NERKMKNV
+637 NGREFK
-645 FLKITF
+645 
-651 IMVFCLVICVGGLSI
+651 SI
-666 SKADDVTVTSTENT
+666 KKQIQE
-680 VVTESNSSNEE
+680 
-691 NSKDK
+691 
-696 GIGMIAAALAVGLAA
+696 
-711 IGSGIAVAVVASSA
+711 
-725 VGAISEN
+725 
-732 PSLLGKTVIFA
+732 
-743 GLAEGI
+743 
-749 AIYGLIIS
+749 
-757 IMILSK
+757 
-763 I
+763 

>member
-55 VKEYIKKCEKVL
+55 VKEYIKKCEKIL

-81 NIINSVSEIEK
+81 NIINSVSEIKE

-103 HINKIVDLEK
+103 YINKIVDLEK

-239 ELRNLRIDAREILI
+239 ELRNLRIDAKEILI

-322 NIKIFKPFETLIKMY
+322 NIKIFRPFETLIKMY

-343 EIDPTGLVALTA
+343 EIDPTGLVAITA

-470 LLYGLILADVAV
+470 LLYGLILADVAL

-605 YYELFVDS
+605 YYELFS
-613 MKEMVENLNQLKN
+613 RF
-626 KYKSKKILKEG
+626 YEG
-637 NERKMKNV
+637 NGREFK
-645 FLKITF
+645 
-651 IMVFCLVICVGGLSI
+651 SI
-666 SKADDVTVTSTENT
+666 KKQIQE
-680 VVTESNSSNEE
+680 
-691 NSKDK
+691 
-696 GIGMIAAALAVGLAA
+696 
-711 IGSGIAVAVVASSA
+711 
-725 VGAISEN
+725 
-732 PSLLGKTVIFA
+732 
-743 GLAEGI
+743 
-749 AIYGLIIS
+749 
-757 IMILSK
+757 
-763 I
+763 

>member
-81 NIINSVSEIEK
+81 NIINSVGEIKE

-146 RYGTVPTKNLEEINR
+146 RYGTVPTKNLEEINK

-230 LTKIDKEKE
+230 LIKIDKEKE
-239 ELRNLRIDAREILI
+239 ELRNLRIDAKEILI

-289 NVENIKSILSNYKNV
+289 NAENIKSILSNYKNV

-322 NIKIFKPFETLIKMY
+322 NIKIFRPFETLIKMY

-343 EIDPTGLVALTA
+343 EIDPTGLVAITA

-605 YYELFVDS
+605 YYELFS
-613 MKEMVENLNQLKN
+613 RF
-626 KYKSKKILKEG
+626 YEG
-637 NERKMKNV
+637 NGREFK
-645 FLKITF
+645 
-651 IMVFCLVICVGGLSI
+651 SI
-666 SKADDVTVTSTENT
+666 KKQIQE
-680 VVTESNSSNEE
+680 
-691 NSKDK
+691 
-696 GIGMIAAALAVGLAA
+696 
-711 IGSGIAVAVVASSA
+711 
-725 VGAISEN
+725 
-732 PSLLGKTVIFA
+732 
-743 GLAEGI
+743 
-749 AIYGLIIS
+749 
-757 IMILSK
+757 
-763 I
+763 

>member
-81 NIINSVSEIEK
+81 NIINSVSEIKE

-103 HINKIVDLEK
+103 YINKIVDLEK

-124 IKNLVSVDSK
+124 IKNLVFVDSK

-146 RYGTVPTKNLEEINR
+146 RYGTVPTKNLEEINK

-206 WLPKEASGTP
+206 WLTKEASGTP

-239 ELRNLRIDAREILI
+239 ELRNLRSDGKEILI

-322 NIKIFKPFETLIKMY
+322 NIKIFRPFETLIKMY

-343 EIDPTGLVALTA
+343 EIDPTGLVAITA

-425 QTMLISGI
+425 QTMLLSGI

-605 YYELFVDS
+605 YYELFS
-613 MKEMVENLNQLKN
+613 RF
-626 KYKSKKILKEG
+626 YEG
-637 NERKMKNV
+637 NGREFK
-645 FLKITF
+645 
-651 IMVFCLVICVGGLSI
+651 SI
-666 SKADDVTVTSTENT
+666 KKQIQE
-680 VVTESNSSNEE
+680 
-691 NSKDK
+691 
-696 GIGMIAAALAVGLAA
+696 
-711 IGSGIAVAVVASSA
+711 
-725 VGAISEN
+725 
-732 PSLLGKTVIFA
+732 
-743 GLAEGI
+743 
-749 AIYGLIIS
+749 
-757 IMILSK
+757 
-763 I
+763 

>member
-81 NIINSVSEIEK
+81 NIINSVNEIKE

-103 HINKIVDLEK
+103 YINKIVDLEK

-146 RYGTVPTKNLEEINR
+146 RYGTVPTKNLEEINK

-239 ELRNLRIDAREILI
+239 ELRNLRSDGKEILI

-322 NIKIFKPFETLIKMY
+322 NIKIFRPFETLIKMY

-343 EIDPTGLVALTA
+343 EIDPTGLVAITA

-575 VGNIAIAIIGNIVVI
+575 VGNMAIAIIGNIVVI

-605 YYELFVDS
+605 YYELFS
-613 MKEMVENLNQLKN
+613 RF
-626 KYKSKKILKEG
+626 YEG
-637 NERKMKNV
+637 NGREFK
-645 FLKITF
+645 
-651 IMVFCLVICVGGLSI
+651 SI
-666 SKADDVTVTSTENT
+666 KKQIQE
-680 VVTESNSSNEE
+680 
-691 NSKDK
+691 
-696 GIGMIAAALAVGLAA
+696 
-711 IGSGIAVAVVASSA
+711 
-725 VGAISEN
+725 
-732 PSLLGKTVIFA
+732 
-743 GLAEGI
+743 
-749 AIYGLIIS
+749 
-757 IMILSK
+757 
-763 I
+763 

>member
-55 VKEYIKKCEKVL
+55 VKEYIKKCEKIL

-81 NIINSVSEIEK
+81 NIINSVSEIKE

-103 HINKIVDLEK
+103 YINKIVDLEK

-161 KIDNTDAIY
+161 KIDNIDAIY

-239 ELRNLRIDAREILI
+239 ELRNLRIDAKEILI

-322 NIKIFKPFETLIKMY
+322 NIKIFRPFETLIKMY

-605 YYELFVDS
+605 YYELFS
-613 MKEMVENLNQLKN
+613 RF
-626 KYKSKKILKEG
+626 YEG
-637 NERKMKNV
+637 NGREFK
-645 FLKITF
+645 
-651 IMVFCLVICVGGLSI
+651 SI
-666 SKADDVTVTSTENT
+666 KKQIQE
-680 VVTESNSSNEE
+680 
-691 NSKDK
+691 
-696 GIGMIAAALAVGLAA
+696 
-711 IGSGIAVAVVASSA
+711 
-725 VGAISEN
+725 
-732 PSLLGKTVIFA
+732 
-743 GLAEGI
+743 
-749 AIYGLIIS
+749 
-757 IMILSK
+757 
-763 I
+763 

>member
-55 VKEYIKKCEKVL
+55 VKEYIKKCEKIL

-81 NIINSVSEIEK
+81 NIINSVSEIKE

-103 HINKIVDLEK
+103 YINKIVDLEK

-239 ELRNLRIDAREILI
+239 ELRNLRIDAKEILI

-289 NVENIKSILSNYKNV
+289 NVESIKSILSNYKNV

-322 NIKIFKPFETLIKMY
+322 NIKIFRPFETLIKMY

-343 EIDPTGLVALTA
+343 EIDPTGLVAITA

-605 YYELFVDS
+605 YYELFS
-613 MKEMVENLNQLKN
+613 RF
-626 KYKSKKILKEG
+626 YEG
-637 NERKMKNV
+637 NGREFK
-645 FLKITF
+645 
-651 IMVFCLVICVGGLSI
+651 SI
-666 SKADDVTVTSTENT
+666 KKQIQE
-680 VVTESNSSNEE
+680 
-691 NSKDK
+691 
-696 GIGMIAAALAVGLAA
+696 
-711 IGSGIAVAVVASSA
+711 
-725 VGAISEN
+725 
-732 PSLLGKTVIFA
+732 
-743 GLAEGI
+743 
-749 AIYGLIIS
+749 
-757 IMILSK
+757 
-763 I
+763 

>member
-55 VKEYIKKCEKVL
+55 VKEYIKKCEKIL

-81 NIINSVSEIEK
+81 NIINSVSEIKE

-103 HINKIVDLEK
+103 YINKIVDLEK

-239 ELRNLRIDAREILI
+239 ELRNLRIDAKEILI

-304 DYDIFDDDEDI
+304 DYDIFDDEDI

-322 NIKIFKPFETLIKMY
+322 NIKIFRPFETLIKMY

-343 EIDPTGLVALTA
+343 EIDPTGLVAITA

-445 FNIINGIKNKDLQK
+445 FNIINGIKNKNLQK

-605 YYELFVDS
+605 YYELFS
-613 MKEMVENLNQLKN
+613 RF
-626 KYKSKKILKEG
+626 YEG
-637 NERKMKNV
+637 NGREFK
-645 FLKITF
+645 
-651 IMVFCLVICVGGLSI
+651 SI
-666 SKADDVTVTSTENT
+666 KKQIQE
-680 VVTESNSSNEE
+680 
-691 NSKDK
+691 
-696 GIGMIAAALAVGLAA
+696 
-711 IGSGIAVAVVASSA
+711 
-725 VGAISEN
+725 
-732 PSLLGKTVIFA
+732 
-743 GLAEGI
+743 
-749 AIYGLIIS
+749 
-757 IMILSK
+757 
-763 I
+763 

>member
-55 VKEYIKKCEKVL
+55 VKEYIKKCEKIL

-81 NIINSVSEIEK
+81 NIINSVSEIKE

-103 HINKIVDLEK
+103 YINKIVDLEK

-239 ELRNLRIDAREILI
+239 ELRNLRIDAKEILI

-322 NIKIFKPFETLIKMY
+322 NIKIFRPFETLIKMY

-343 EIDPTGLVALTA
+343 EIDPTGLVAITA

-459 CLFDKNGISGF
+459 CLFDKYGISGF

-605 YYELFVDS
+605 YYELFS
-613 MKEMVENLNQLKN
+613 RF
-626 KYKSKKILKEG
+626 YEG
-637 NERKMKNV
+637 NGREFK
-645 FLKITF
+645 
-651 IMVFCLVICVGGLSI
+651 SI
-666 SKADDVTVTSTENT
+666 KKQIQE
-680 VVTESNSSNEE
+680 
-691 NSKDK
+691 
-696 GIGMIAAALAVGLAA
+696 
-711 IGSGIAVAVVASSA
+711 
-725 VGAISEN
+725 
-732 PSLLGKTVIFA
+732 
-743 GLAEGI
+743 
-749 AIYGLIIS
+749 
-757 IMILSK
+757 
-763 I
+763 